1 MITGIVGKVGGGKS
15 LLALAQMLEHMGH
28 GGCVATNIDLDDDG
42 CARYLWRRRRQ
53 LSRSQIVP
61 LDLNKDIRFQKQ
73 IPRGTPLRNVRVFI
87 DEAHLHYNADDHR
100 ELSAQFK
107 DIKGFITQSRKARV
121 DVCFITQAWDTLY
134 MQFRKQALFLYKCRD
149 FREINFPIFGK
160 LPGMGLLWSK
170 CCAATDQVLE
180 NGRTP
185 LSKELFRCYSTT
197 QVYDD
202 TTAALFE
209 RMPQFV
215 PRPNKISWL
224 SSKFT
229 KPKIICE

>member
-15 LLALAQMLEHMGH
+15 LLALSQMLSHMAD
-28 GGCVATNIDLDDDG
+28 GGCIATNIELDMDG
-42 CARYLWRRRRQ
+42 CAKWLWKRQ
-53 LSRSQIVP
+53 RQVRSSQYVP
-61 LDLNKDIRFQKQ
+61 LDLNEDIRFQNQ
-73 IPRGTPLRNVRVFI
+73 IPRGVPLRNVKVFI
-87 DEAHLHYNADDHR
+87 DESHLFYNADDHR
-100 ELSAQFK
+100 DLSSQYK
-107 DIKGFITQSRKARV
+107 DIKGFITQSRKVSV

-170 CCAATDQVLE
+170 CCASTDQVLE

-185 LSKELFRCYSTT
+185 LSKELFRCYSTR

-202 TTAALFE
+202 VTAALFE
-209 RMPQFV
+209 KMPLFQ
-215 PRPNKISWL
+215 PQPNKVSWL
-224 SSKFT
+224 RSRFT
-229 KPKIICE
+229 KPKIICD